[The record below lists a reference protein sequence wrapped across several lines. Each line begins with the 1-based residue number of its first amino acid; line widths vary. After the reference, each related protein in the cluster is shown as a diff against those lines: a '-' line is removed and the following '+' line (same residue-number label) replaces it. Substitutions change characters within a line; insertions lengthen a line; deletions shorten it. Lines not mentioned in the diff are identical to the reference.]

1 MASTSQKASVEVK
14 HSMIDPQQLV
24 NRISKLSPQKRE
36 AVEKLV
42 EKLEKPSLTLEQAVT
57 EFERQHPELL
67 RLLAQ

>member
-1 MASTSQKASVEVK
+1 
-14 HSMIDPQQLV
+14 MIDPQQLV